1 MRILKAADGVFCFK
15 ILTANTNELFT
26 QEIMSNFFSQGIIRA
41 ECCFFG
47 MLWENYK
54 ERAQLRQV
62 VHQNFEKMTLKSQQ
76 LPFGEVMTNNGLE
89 NGLPLPSAEVR
100 RKSATIEP
108 IGEIEREQLL
118 SAENSITF

>member
-1 MRILKAADGVFCFK
+1 
-15 ILTANTNELFT
+15 
-26 QEIMSNFFSQGIIRA
+26 
-41 ECCFFG
+41 

-76 LPFGEVMTNNGLE
+76 PPFGEVTTNNELE
-89 NGLPLPSAEVR
+89 NGLPLPSTEVR

-118 SAENSITF
+118 SAENSITFNHYF